1 MFGSILVN
9 LNSVPSLASS
19 NLSYPGCWAYP
30 VRGGGGGRGSLCAFR
45 GGEERRSLCCATPFH
60 PPHRYR
66 CCCYR
71 CCRCLRARL
80 PLQDMLEVGVM
91 NTQGKVA
98 APLNHTEARSHFGA
112 WCIVSA
118 PLVR

>member
-1 MFGSILVN
+1 
-9 LNSVPSLASS
+9 
-19 NLSYPGCWAYP
+19 
-30 VRGGGGGRGSLCAFR
+30 
-45 GGEERRSLCCATPFH
+45 
-60 PPHRYR
+60 
-66 CCCYR
+66 
-71 CCRCLRARL
+71 
-80 PLQDMLEVGVM
+80 M